1 MCRLSATLQERA
13 ELLAA
18 SCRLSC
24 GLRGRMHHARLL
36 FDLVDTI
43 RPDRP
48 LRDT

>member
-1 MCRLSATLQERA
+1 MFRLSANFQERA
-13 ELLAA
+13 EPLAS
-18 SCRLSC
+18 SCRVSC

-48 LRDT
+48 LRDK